1 MKKTLKILLIF
12 ALVAIFSVILKNNA
26 SAIYVDGEETIGY
39 DGSNVTVTKDES
51 GVYNLQLTGDTNQD
65 LIIRDGETV
74 VLDLNGHTFENF
86 TLGCEAIKVLEGGT
100 LTIKDSAGA
109 GKLTVK
115 DGSSYALIENN
126 GTLVIDGGTYTQ
138 KAWSAIINK
147 GTTTI
152 NNGTFE
158 QTDSANWSLIDNK
171 GNLTI
176 NNGSFSEGDEYY
188 LLRNESEATIN
199 GGTFTTK
206 SPDTSLIGNY
216 IADADKTEET
226 AISLNITNGTF
237 TAPSIVINNYAGYD
251 LNISGGELTSTN
263 HFAVNNWGNCTITGG
278 TLTSE
283 NNSAVRVVYTSGED
297 KPVMNISNDVTM
309 NSVDGK
315 ENIAIEN
322 TSSEVNVSTGVDENG
337 NTVAG
342 ELAITAEAVTCEEGA
357 TIGMKVTVSIGGV
370 EIIPDNLKIVS
381 SDENVIKVND
391 DNTITGV
398 TAGTTSLTATYENVS
413 VQVAANVTEK
423 ETETPEEPST
433 DPEDPT
439 TPEEP
444 TDTDEPTDEEET
456 TKPREEEIV
465 QTGDYIYIAIGAV
478 ILIVIANVIY
488 TVKKKNR
495 K

>member
-86 TLGCEAIKVLEGGT
+86 TLECEAIKVLEGGT

-138 KAWSAIINK
+138 KAWSAIINN
-147 GTTTI
+147 GTATI

-176 NNGSFSEGDEYY
+176 KNGSFSEGDEYY
-188 LLRNESEATIN
+188 LIRNESVATIN

-206 SPDTSLIGNY
+206 SPATSLIGNY
-216 IADADKTEET
+216 VENKTEDT
-226 AISLNITNGTF
+226 KISLNITNGTF
-237 TAPSIVINNYAGYD
+237 SAPSIVINNYAGYE
-251 LNISGGELTSTN
+251 LNISGGEFTSTN
-263 HFAVNNWGNCTITGG
+263 HFAVNNWGICTITGG

-398 TAGTTSLTATYENVS
+398 TAGTTSLTATYKNVS

-423 ETETPEEPST
+423 ETET
-433 DPEDPT
+433 PEDPT

-456 TKPREEEIV
+456 TKPGEEEIV